1 MAGGDPVEE
10 IALQLGDLRITV
22 RQVNQGSRRI
32 VQQSNQ
38 PGSSGS
44 LAGPRPVE
52 LARATSPTSVSSW
65 EHVEES
71 AEIWSDAWK
80 EALLAADTQESI
92 EQIDL
97 GPVVHLARRL
107 RSGRAEWSPLS
118 RVGRALRA
126 GLAAKTKLSSGCRL
140 RVSSPQLNLTNKVF
154 VVLRPGPS
162 GRVGWTKSPTAYF
175 RAVGSATSSFASESV
190 SHSFPTEAEAEAYC
204 IGAGVRWPPGPL
216 LES

>member
-1 MAGGDPVEE
+1 MTGRDPVEE
-10 IALQLGDLRITV
+10 VAVQLGDLRITV
-22 RQVNQGSRRI
+22 RQVHQGSRRRNH
-32 VQQSNQ
+32 QSNQ

-52 LARATSPTSVSSW
+52 LAHATSPTSVSSW

-97 GPVVHLARRL
+97 EPVVHLARRL

-126 GLAAKTKLSSGCRL
+126 GLAAQAKLSTGCRL
-140 RVSSPQLNLTNKVF
+140 RVSSPQLNLTKVF
-154 VVLRPGPS
+154 VVLRPGPA